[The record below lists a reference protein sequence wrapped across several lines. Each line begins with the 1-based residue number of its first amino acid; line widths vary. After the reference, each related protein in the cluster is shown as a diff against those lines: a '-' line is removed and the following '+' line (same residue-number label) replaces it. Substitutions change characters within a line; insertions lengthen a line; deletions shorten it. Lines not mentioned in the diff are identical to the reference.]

1 MRPWGC
7 SWQLPQRALYS
18 REAGVSAV
26 ATDEFTLPCA
36 SVNAGSADDDAAW
49 SSIPA
54 AIAMASTGFMEI
66 VFMIGTHVR
75 SSGKLLFQVDTPR

>member
-26 ATDEFTLPCA
+26 ATDGSTLPCA
-36 SVNAGSADDDAAW
+36 SVNAGAADGDAAG
-49 SSIPA
+49 SGIRA
-54 AIAMASTGFMEI
+54 ARAMASTGPLEI
-66 VFMIGTHVR
+66 VFMIGTHVC
-75 SSGKLLFQVDTPR
+75 SSAKLHCQVDTPR